1 MRVNSGMSFALAEPL
16 AVMQCRA
23 GRIRPQRDVISTLH
37 ARCHFYLAP
46 TPRAGCDTIGLAVR
60 IAPGPNGRLGSTAVH
75 PLSRGNRQQW
85 VDCGPSPCRTNQFA
99 DPTPQVIADRGPS

>member
-60 IAPGPNGRLGSTAVH
+60 IAPGPNGRLGSTRSILYRAEIGSSGSKAD
-75 PLSRGNRQQW
+75 SR
-85 VDCGPSPCRTNQFA
+85 
-99 DPTPQVIADRGPS
+99 